1 MIPASTAKAVAAAAA
16 AWRQTKEVDGKRKYR
31 NKQGSRGNPVL

>member
-1 MIPASTAKAVAAAAA
+1 MIRASTTKAAAAAA